1 MSKPAARIGDMTAHG
16 GSIVAGMPTVLIGGM
31 PAARLGDMHVCPMAT
46 PAVPPVPHV
55 GGPVTLGSA
64 GVMIGGMPAARMGDM
79 CVCTGPPDS
88 IAMGCPT
95 VLIGEVG
102 AGSAGGGGGGGGGA
116 GGARASAA
124 AATIDTGVSTT
135 KEEHWIEFEFVDSA
149 GLPVSGVPYT
159 FTDPDG
165 VEREGT
171 LRTDGTIRADGVSEG
186 EGSVILQ
193 SVHAAQW
200 DTDRASTDDK
210 LTLTAEV
217 IGFDDGTPA
226 QVQIFERDLQGA
238 DSVVADVKTN
248 VKNGSVEVKWRYE
261 YPPDTPKGDEL
272 RAEDTSPDVYS
283 APDYYFE
290 VIVGTCA
297 ARSPALLVVDTLEID
312 VQTESGD
319 PVANQPYVLVTGTGE
334 RRTGT
339 LDRGGEARERNIP
352 VSDCIVRI
360 PELPDLKTTS
370 DSIDLSDSPRSG
382 QSEDQPS
389 EDRGSETQI
398 QVLGLDGEPAGH
410 IEYTIRLGNE
420 VISGTTDRSGWTQPF
435 DPGGET
441 EGELETKST
450 LGRLTFDPPSSKIQ
464 EAQGY
469 LNAAGFG
476 PVPVNGELQAL
487 TRMVVKSYQKA
498 AFLPETGELDDL
510 TLQSLRQQVLSRK

>member
-1 MSKPAARIGDMTAHG
+1 
-16 GSIVAGMPTVLIGGM
+16 
-31 PAARLGDMHVCPMAT
+31 
-46 PAVPPVPHV
+46 
-55 GGPVTLGSA
+55 
-64 GVMIGGMPAARMGDM
+64 MGDM

-88 IAMGCPT
+88 IVMGCPT

-149 GLPVSGVPYT
+149 GLPVAGVPYT

-248 VKNGSVEVKWRYE
+248 VNNGSVEVKWRYE

-339 LDRGGEARERNIP
+339 FDRGGKATEKDVP
-352 VSDCIVRI
+352 VSDCVLRI
-360 PELPDLKTTS
+360 PDLPDLNPGS
-370 DSIDLSDSPRSG
+370 VEIDLDASSGNTSTGSGSTNDST
-382 QSEDQPS
+382 SE
-389 EDRGSETQI
+389 ERALRFQI
-398 QVLGLDGEPAGH
+398 
-410 IEYTIRLGNE
+410 
-420 VISGTTDRSGWTQPF
+420 
-435 DPGGET
+435 
-441 EGELETKST
+441 
-450 LGRLTFDPPSSKIQ
+450 
-464 EAQGY
+464 
-469 LNAAGFG
+469 
-476 PVPVNGELQAL
+476 
-487 TRMVVKSYQKA
+487 
-498 AFLPETGELDDL
+498 LDDL
-510 TLQSLRQQVLSRK
+510 GESMSGEEYEVRVAGQHVKGVTDRDGWTEPVTLPPKPQEIHLNARGSSHTFTA

>member
-149 GLPVSGVPYT
+149 GLPVAGVPYT
-159 FTDPDG
+159 FVDPDG

-339 LDRGGEARERNIP
+339 LDRGGKARERNIP

-360 PELPDLKTTS
+360 PELPDLDALTTEVDADTIEEDATSPS
-370 DSIDLSDSPRSG
+370 DAGLPTTQFQVIDRK
-382 QSEDQPS
+382 
-389 EDRGSETQI
+389 
-398 QVLGLDGEPAGH
+398 GEPIGG
-410 IEYTIRLGNE
+410 EPYTMNIGGAVVE
-420 VISGTTDRSGWTQPF
+420 GTTDRSGWT
-435 DPGGET
+435 E
-441 EGELETKST
+441 
-450 LGRLTFDPPSSKIQ
+450 TFDIDGAADAILSVAGMTYEIQ
-464 EAQGY
+464 FVDANEGVQGAQSV
-469 LNAAGFG
+469 LNALGFNAG
-476 PVPVNGELQAL
+476 PVTGQMSEQTKEAL
-487 TRMVVKSYQKA
+487 RAFQKA
-498 AFLPETGELDDL
+498 NHLEVSGTL
-510 TLQSLRQQVLSRK
+510 TDVTKDALKAAADA